1 MIETELANWIGYT
14 IEGIISFIMNMR
26 AGLIV
31 LFFFLGFATLVSY
44 IFYLMKKE
52 TLALKGIR

>member
-14 IEGIISFIMNMR
+14 LEGILNFVMNMR
-26 AGLIV
+26 GGLIV
-31 LFFFLGFATLVSY
+31 LFFFLGFASLVTY
-44 IFYLMKKE
+44 IFYLMRKE